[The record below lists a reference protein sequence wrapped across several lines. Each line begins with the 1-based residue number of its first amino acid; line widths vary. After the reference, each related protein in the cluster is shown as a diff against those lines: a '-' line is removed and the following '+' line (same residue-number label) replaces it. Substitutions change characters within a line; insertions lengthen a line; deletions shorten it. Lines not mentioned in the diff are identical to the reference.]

1 MHTITHRLLLAFAA
15 AATSVAIGSGTTL
28 AQAQSQSPVGS
39 YYPPSY
45 TQASTTFE
53 EGAARGMADIVRSA
67 GAANLM
73 HSEAA
78 KNYEEAR
85 ARAFDNR
92 LKMTQTY
99 FDMKQINQDVRASMR
114 GQRATAE
121 QLFRVAKERAP
132 DPLSPSEL
140 DPYSGEI
147 RWPTLLLAADYAD
160 MRVTVD
166 DLVRK
171 RMADPVAMTAEDRA
185 ALRAA
190 LDSLAAQMRA
200 NISVYEPQ
208 EYTVARNFLEGLAV
222 TAGIGA
228 L

>member
-1 MHTITHRLLLAFAA
+1 MRSITHRLLWAIAA
-15 AATSVAIGSGTTL
+15 ASAYAAGGSTTAL
-28 AQAQSQSPVGS
+28 AQVQSQSPVAS

-45 TQASTTFE
+45 TQASTTLE

-99 FDMKQINQDVRASMR
+99 FDIKQQNQAARAGMR
-114 GQRATAE
+114 GQRTTAE
-121 QLFRVAKERAP
+121 QLFRVAKERSP

-147 RWPTLLLAADYAD
+147 RWPTLLRAADYAD

-171 RMADPVAMTAEDRA
+171 RMADPVAMTVEDRA

-200 NISVYEPQ
+200 NISVYDPQ
-208 EYTVARNFLEGLAV
+208 EYTVARNFLESLSV
-222 TAGIGA
+222 TAGVGA